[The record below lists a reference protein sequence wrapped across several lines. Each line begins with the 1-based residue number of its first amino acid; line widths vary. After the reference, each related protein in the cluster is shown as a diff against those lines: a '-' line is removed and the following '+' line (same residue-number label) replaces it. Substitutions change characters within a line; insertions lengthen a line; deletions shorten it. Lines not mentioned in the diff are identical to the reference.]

1 MGPTV
6 ECRQYGEMLSF
17 MLEKEL
23 ETLSPEVAADV
34 HRWVDKNAT
43 FDNREGQLRLHSI
56 DTAIVFVKEQ

>member
-1 MGPTV
+1 
-6 ECRQYGEMLSF
+6 MLSF